1 MIMFLM
7 LIVLLII
14 VTLSSSLISSL
25 QYYKIRHTILSSLV
39 NKQKLIHS
47 ISANNNR
54 DMEEIEMMKEEL
66 SIQRRAQDIEIMK
79 INAEHI
85 RINQSRV

>member
-54 DMEEIEMMKEEL
+54 DMMKEEL